1 MSARIE
7 AAVGRMRIRPAD
19 AVLEI
24 GCGHGIAVDL
34 ICRRLRSGKVV
45 AIDRSPKMIA
55 AATRRNSEHIAS
67 GRAELHVADLQE
79 FEPQGRRF
87 DLIVALRVGV
97 FHREPKKAREIVKR
111 WLKPGGR
118 LVAEYDKP

>member
-1 MSARIE
+1 MNDRIE
-7 AAVGRMRIRPAD
+7 AAVDRMRIRPGD
-19 AVLEI
+19 TVLEI

-67 GRAELHVADLQE
+67 GRAELHVAHMQE
-79 FEPQGRRF
+79 FDPQGRRF

-97 FHREPKKAREIVKR
+97 FHREPKMAREIAQR

-118 LVAEYDKP
+118 LIAEYDEP